1 MCDGVCDGVGVGRE
15 MATLFQVS
23 PLACS
28 SGTLLCSGEDT
39 WAMASLGPPHP
50 GPLCPGSRQG
60 PLQGGHMPFL
70 PTPSDRCLL
79 HSSHPAQ
86 TWRPSGGLRVL
97 GHRRAGAR
105 ARPRGWRR
113 ATVCPQALRPP
124 EAEAARAEQG
134 GVCSPLTS
142 GPRASWGGWAPRR
155 AEAVT
160 GVVGG
165 SPLPPLLSS
174 SCINASVLAPKP
186 RFLSNSSRPCLLG

>member
-1 MCDGVCDGVGVGRE
+1 MCDGVGVGRE

-60 PLQGGHMPFL
+60 PLQGGHVPFL
-70 PTPSDRCLL
+70 PTPSDRCSL
-79 HSSHPAQ
+79 HSSHPSQ
-86 TWRPSGGLRVL
+86 TWRPSGGLRVWATEEPEP
-97 GHRRAGAR
+97 GP

-142 GPRASWGGWAPRR
+142 GPWAS
-155 AEAVT
+155 
-160 GVVGG
+160 
-165 SPLPPLLSS
+165 
-174 SCINASVLAPKP
+174 
-186 RFLSNSSRPCLLG
+186 